1 MEMIM
6 SWWQVVG
13 VVLLR
18 RGISSKQVSLVT
30 VAPTKKTL
38 VWSSLKQSL
47 TINKNNMI
55 KQSRNYYPEKEKKL
69 NTWLYEE

>member
-13 VVLLR
+13 LVLLG

-38 VWSSLKQSL
+38 IWSSLKQAL
-47 TINKNNMI
+47 TINK
-55 KQSRNYYPEKEKKL
+55 KQYDKAK
-69 NTWLYEE
+69 